1 MQTAV
6 DTRSHRTAESVFEVA
21 TTSRRAANL
30 RSMRK
35 CRGMTAEAMGKR
47 CGILRGFLVEM
58 ENGQRSISIRT
69 IDRIARG
76 LGIESHRVL
85 AELDR

>member
-1 MQTAV
+1 MPAV
-6 DTRSHRTAESVFEVA
+6 DTKARSTQERVAEVRTRE
-21 TTSRRAANL
+21 RRAYNL

-35 CRGMTAEAMGKR
+35 CRGMTSRQFGIK
-47 CGILRGFLVEM
+47 CGILPNFLVEM

-76 LGIESHRVL
+76 LGIEAHRVL

>member
-1 MQTAV
+1 MQTTV
-6 DTRSHRTAESVFEVA
+6 DYQSHRTAENVAAVA
-21 TTSRRAANL
+21 TTNRRATNL

-35 CRGMTAEAMGKR
+35 CRGMTAEVMGKK
-47 CGILRGFLVEM
+47 CGILRNFLVEM